1 MIMQAKKNT
10 VVSIDYEMFDLD
22 GVLVDKTDQEPMF
35 YLHGGYD
42 GIFPLVEEALHEK
55 NIGDKIEVVL
65 EPEDAFG
72 EYEAELMRMEDKAL
86 FPAEVE
92 VGMMFEADDPE
103 TEETLIFRV
112 TDIQDDKLVVDANHP
127 LAGRAVRFSATIKAI
142 RAATEEELLH
152 GHVHG
157 ADGSHVH

>member
-22 GVLVDKTDQEPMF
+22 GVLVDKTDQEPMI

-92 VGMMFEADDPE
+92 VGMMFEADDPD

-127 LAGRAVRFSATIKAI
+127 LAGRAVRFAATIKAI

-157 ADGSHVH
+157 ADGSHTH

>member
-1 MIMQAKKNT
+1 MQAKKNT